1 MLIEFFVFKQKTA
14 YEMRISDCSSDVC
27 SSDLTT
33 STAPSVAIGI
43 ARITDG
49 SSATKARIQTPC
61 RIVDRRDTAP
71 AWTFAEL
78 RTMTPVIGNAP
89 TPPHSMLPTPCARSS
104 LLKSLRG
111 PSCILSTAAAD
122 SNVSALAMK
131 ATAMAAAMISGVRQ
145 PAKAEVGRAS
155 CREREGQD

>member
-78 RTMTPVIGNAP
+78 GRMTPVIRSEERRVGKECVSTWRSPWSPDHYKKKRTPQSRP
-89 TPPHSMLPTPCARSS
+89 TRH
-104 LLKSLRG
+104 
-111 PSCILSTAAAD
+111 
-122 SNVSALAMK
+122 
-131 ATAMAAAMISGVRQ
+131 
-145 PAKAEVGRAS
+145 
-155 CREREGQD
+155 

>member
-78 RTMTPVIGNAP
+78 RTLTPVIGNAP
-89 TPPHSMLPTPCARSS
+89 TPPHSMLPPPCARSS

-111 PSCILSTAAAD
+111 PSYILSPTPAD
-122 SNVSALAMK
+122 RNLPALAQK
-131 ATAMAAAMISGVRQ
+131 TTAMASAMYTGVTQ
-145 PAKAEVGRAS
+145 LSKAGR
-155 CREREGQD
+155 RLRNPRP